1 MYYSSYSGGAHP
13 NSWRLAVSFDLNN
26 GQALQMTDLTDDA
39 DGMRAAVAES
49 LLYQVKKSDAWTQ
62 IGEEGFF
69 EDYQDTLQTWMDQC
83 LIFEDSGITV
93 AFSPYTIAPY
103 AAGEQSFQ
111 VPYSLLKPYFNERGL
126 RLLGL
131 DQAENNN

>member
-1 MYYSSYSGGAHP
+1 
-13 NSWRLAVSFDLNN
+13 
-26 GQALQMTDLTDDA
+26 
-39 DGMRAAVAES
+39 MRAAVAES

-103 AAGEQSFQ
+103 ADGEQSFQ

>member
-1 MYYSSYSGGAHP
+1 
-13 NSWRLAVSFDLNN
+13 
-26 GQALQMTDLTDDA
+26 
-39 DGMRAAVAES
+39 
-49 LLYQVKKSDAWTQ
+49 
-62 IGEEGFF
+62 
-69 EDYQDTLQTWMDQC
+69 MDQC

-103 AAGEQSFQ
+103 TAGEQSFQ

>member
-1 MYYSSYSGGAHP
+1 
-13 NSWRLAVSFDLNN
+13 
-26 GQALQMTDLTDDA
+26 
-39 DGMRAAVAES
+39 MRI
-49 LLYQVKKSDAWTQ
+49 TRTP
-62 IGEEGFF
+62 FF